1 MSDCKSKAFPCEL
14 GVNKASTID
23 ESEFEDANLYREIV
37 GV

>member
-1 MSDCKSKAFPCEL
+1 MSHCKSKAFPCEL
-14 GVNKASTID
+14 GVNKASTIG